1 MKHKELLKLLWAIH
15 IAAREYESRVPFGYR
30 PRKEEWIYYKMTF
43 YEIMEEVIETLER
56 EWRRWRKAVREQ
68 KFDGDFIK
76 WLAQTDYFT
85 DKVSIPQWCDCCH
98 ETMFFCV
105 HCPIYSAGRGFTGC
119 MA

>member
-1 MKHKELLKLLWAIH
+1 MWAIH

-85 DKVSIPQWCDCCH
+85 DKWRRDMWERKVRYFLEEIDMKLRYPLTEWD
-98 ETMFFCV
+98 
-105 HCPIYSAGRGFTGC
+105 
-119 MA
+119 